1 MSSFSLRTRCL
12 DAWRVPCAA
21 VLLFASLFVHAFGI
35 GLEGPFES
43 TPTATAGWWHA
54 QPAAET
60 RVELQAGEARTLA
73 LGELV
78 VGAFDSTRVL
88 VPGVP
93 ADTDRYRLDFE
104 LQPDRGAPV
113 RISASAVVGRAG
125 DAHGERL
132 TFDFGAEPVQI
143 GFGRGGVL
151 SVHFRPLDLA
161 DNGRYDLYAE
171 VRLVTPPAE
180 LPEPDLVWQF
190 GLGLVLLVV
199 LRRLRRRS

>member
-1 MSSFSLRTRCL
+1 MRITGIETFAA
-12 DAWRVPCAA
+12 DAGWRSACYLKIVTDSG
-21 VLLFASLFVHAFGI
+21 VIGWSEYGEHFG
-35 GLEGPFES
+35 
-43 TPTATAGWWHA
+43 TAGVTGVIH
-54 QPAAET
+54 
-60 RVELQAGEARTLA
+60 A

-78 VGAFDSTRVL
+78 VGAFDSARVL

-93 ADTDRYRLDFE
+93 ADEDRYRLEFE
-104 LQPDRGAPV
+104 LQPEGSAPV
-113 RISASAVVGRAG
+113 HISASAVVGRAG

-171 VRLVTPPAE
+171 VRLVSPPAE
-180 LPEPDLVWQF
+180 LPEPDLVWQL
-190 GLGLVLLVV
+190 GLGLVLLALV
-199 LRRLRRRS
+199 RHLRRRS